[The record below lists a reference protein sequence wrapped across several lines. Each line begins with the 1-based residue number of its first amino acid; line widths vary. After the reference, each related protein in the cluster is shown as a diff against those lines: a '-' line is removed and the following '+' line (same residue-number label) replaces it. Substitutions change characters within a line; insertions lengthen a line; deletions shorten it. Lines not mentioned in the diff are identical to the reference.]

1 MGLAGEWWFL
11 EAKMWVKVE
20 MQWSEVSG
28 RDLVGLGMKDE
39 RERERERERK
49 LFVGGVFVCVATCL

>member
-11 EAKMWVKVE
+11 EAKRWVKVE

-39 RERERERERK
+39 REREREYT
-49 LFVGGVFVCVATCL
+49 VCRGRFCVRSHVPLEV

>member
-11 EAKMWVKVE
+11 EAKRWVKVE

-39 RERERERERK
+39 RERERERESK

>member
-11 EAKMWVKVE
+11 EAKRWVKVE

-39 RERERERERK
+39 RERERESK
-49 LFVGGVFVCVATCL
+49 LFVKVVFVCVATCL

>member
-1 MGLAGEWWFL
+1 MA
-11 EAKMWVKVE
+11 ARRWVKVE

-39 RERERERERK
+39 FERERERANF
-49 LFVGGVFVCVATCL
+49 FVEK

>member
-11 EAKMWVKVE
+11 EAKRWVKVE

-39 RERERERERK
+39 RERERESK

>member
-11 EAKMWVKVE
+11 EAKRWVKVE

-39 RERERERERK
+39 RERERER
-49 LFVGGVFVCVATCL
+49 VNCLSGAFLCA

>member
-39 RERERERERK
+39 RERERER
-49 LFVGGVFVCVATCL
+49 VNCLSGAFLCA

>member
-11 EAKMWVKVE
+11 EAKRWVKVE

-39 RERERERERK
+39 RERERERER
-49 LFVGGVFVCVATCL
+49 VNCLSRSFLCA